1 MAKALLFKVLNDT
14 IGKYIDGLTEENLK
28 LSVFSGTIALSGVSL
43 NRKGIEELQLPIS
56 VVNGFV
62 ESINIEIPWT
72 SLESSPVKIF
82 INGVYLLVKPL
93 DFNNY
98 TPEEARKHFNLN
110 KIATLLQ
117 EEKKIDLQSQV
128 EQSAEQIDVSS
139 GYFDKLTQK
148 IINNLEISLKN
159 VHIRFEDSV
168 SFPSTCFAMGVT
180 LGSFVF
186 TTTDSDWSEKFVSDV
201 NSMAKIQFKL
211 GKISDLGV
219 YWTTA
224 ATPFEGK
231 AFVDWM
237 QTMKAYVYTHT
248 SSAVGS
254 ENYSDLFASSSYL
267 LEPPNILRAK
277 CIHHLRSNF
286 SDPKL
291 DIALESITMAF
302 HMDKL
307 QYHQAMHLQDVMAE
321 SDRRLTMLQYRP
333 AEKPTRERDEDG
345 RSGTVRQWW
354 RYAVMLVVNKE
365 HVLENK
371 VCVWGGDVIWPAD
384 GTHHHDC

>member
-56 VVNGFV
+56 VVNGYID
-62 ESINIEIPWT
+62 SINIEIPWT

-93 DFNNY
+93 DFNAY
-98 TPEEARKHFNLN
+98 TPEQARKHFNLK

-128 EQSAEQIDVSS
+128 QESAEDINVSA
-139 GYFDKLTQK
+139 GYFDRLTQK

-159 VHIRFEDSV
+159 IHIRFEDSV

-186 TTTDSDWSEKFVSDV
+186 TTTDSDWNEKFVSDV

-211 GKISDLGV
+211 GKISDLGI

-224 ATPFEGK
+224 ATPLEGK
-231 AFVDWM
+231 SFVDWM
-237 QTMKAYVYTHT
+237 KTMKGYVYTHS

-254 ENYSDLFASSSYL
+254 VNDNYSKLFASSSYL

-277 CIHHLRSNF
+277 CIHRPRGNT

-291 DIALESITMAF
+291 TICLESITMSF
-302 HMDKL
+302 HLDKL
-307 QYHQAMHLQDVMAE
+307 QYHQAMHLQGVMSE

-333 AEKPTRERDEDG
+333 VEKPRKGEDG
-345 RSGTVRQWW
+345 RSRTAKQWW

-365 HVLENK
+365 HVLENQ
-371 VCVWGGDVIWPAD
+371 VRVSGM
-384 GTHHHDC
+384 

>member
-28 LSVFSGTIALSGVSL
+28 LSVFSGTIALQNVSL

-56 VVNGFV
+56 VVNGFI

-82 INGVYLLVKPL
+82 INGVYLLIKPL
-93 DFNNY
+93 DFNSY
-98 TPEEARKHFNLN
+98 TPEQARKYFNLN
-110 KIATLLQ
+110 KLATISQ

-128 EQSAEQIDVSS
+128 LDSAQEIEVSS

-159 VHIRFEDSV
+159 IHIRFEDSV

-186 TTTDSDWSEKFVSDV
+186 TTTDSAWNEKFVSEV
-201 NSMAKIQFKL
+201 NSTNKIQYKL

-224 ATPFEGK
+224 AIPFEEK
-231 AFVDWM
+231 SFSTWM
-237 QTMKAYVYTHT
+237 QTMKAYVYTHST
-248 SSAVGS
+248 SAQGTD
-254 ENYSDLFASSSYL
+254 NYSNLFASSSYL
-267 LEPPNILRAK
+267 LEPPNTLRAK
-277 CIHHLRSNF
+277 CIHQPRGTTT
-286 SDPKL
+286 DPKL
-291 DIALESITMAF
+291 TVTLESITMSF
-302 HMDKL
+302 HLDKL
-307 QYHQAMHLQDVMAE
+307 QYHQALHLQGVMSEA
-321 SDRRLTMLQYRP
+321 DRRLTFLQYRP
-333 AEKPTRERDEDG
+333 AEKPSKAGGTRTR
-345 RSGTVRQWW
+345 TARQWW
-354 RYAVMLVVNKE
+354 QYALMLVVNKE

-371 VCVWGGDVIWPAD
+371 VSVCCKLNLSTAV
-384 GTHHHDC
+384 